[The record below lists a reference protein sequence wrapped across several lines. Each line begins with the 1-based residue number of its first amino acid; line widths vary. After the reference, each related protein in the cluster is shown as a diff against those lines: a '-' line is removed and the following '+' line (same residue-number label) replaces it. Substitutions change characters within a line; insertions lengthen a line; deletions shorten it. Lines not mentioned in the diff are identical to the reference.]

1 MQAHPQSTLAARI
14 FSAPLT
20 AVPTPL
26 PNPSRATPLPAP
38 RSTPSLAN
46 NLGLAHDAGNLLSA
60 LRLYSDL
67 LSVPGVL
74 RPEHQ
79 HYATEL
85 RLISERSSKLI
96 QQLLTNT
103 PPSAPSSYDANLQP
117 ASDHATILHHLTPV
131 LERIA
136 AGAATVTVA
145 CPPTLPALD
154 FPADI
159 IERITVNLV
168 RNAAEAIRLH
178 RTLHSAIQP
187 PSVTLPPGEIYVNL
201 AVIAGR
207 VQLTVQDNGPGMP
220 PAIAASYLQPSPLPQ
235 GASRGLGHRIVHE
248 LATSSE
254 GQLSIRVR
262 PGFGTTF
269 CVKWDIPSNMLAE
282 PCSLLA
288 NPSTPLRRTA

>member
-1 MQAHPQSTLAARI
+1 MQAQPQSTLAARI
-14 FSAPLT
+14 FSTPPPASLAP
-20 AVPTPL
+20 A
-26 PNPSRATPLPAP
+26 NPS
-38 RSTPSLAN
+38 RSTPSLAGTI
-46 NLGLAHDAGNLLSA
+46 GLAHDAGNLLSA

-85 RLISERSSKLI
+85 RLISDRSSKLI
-96 QQLLTNT
+96 RHLLTST
-103 PPSAPSSYDANLQP
+103 PPSEPHLSDAPPQPSSN
-117 ASDHATILHHLTPV
+117 HAATLHSLTPV

-136 AGAATVTVA
+136 AGAATVSVA
-145 CPPTLPALD
+145 CPTTLPTLD

-159 IERITVNLV
+159 LERITVNLV

-178 RTLHSAIQP
+178 RSVQP
-187 PSVTLPPGEIYVNL
+187 PSITLPPGEIYVNL
-201 AVIAGR
+201 SVIADR

-220 PAIAASYLQPSPLPQ
+220 PAIAAAYLQPTQLPQ
-235 GASRGLGHRIVHE
+235 GATRGLGHRIVHE

-269 CVKWDIPSNMLAE
+269 CVKWAIPSNMLTE

-288 NPSTPLRRTA
+288 ETSAPLRPTA

>member
-1 MQAHPQSTLAARI
+1 MQAQPQSTLAARI
-14 FSAPLT
+14 FSAPPT
-20 AVPTPL
+20 AAPL
-26 PNPSRATPLPAP
+26 PNPSRSTPPLPAP

-46 NLGLAHDAGNLLSA
+46 NIGLAHDAGNLLSA
-60 LRLYSDL
+60 LGLYSDL

-85 RLISERSSKLI
+85 RLISDRSSKLI
-96 QQLLTNT
+96 QHLLTNT
-103 PPSAPSSYDANLQP
+103 PQSAPSSSDTSTQP
-117 ASDHATILHHLTPV
+117 ASNHASTLHNLAPV

-136 AGAATVTVA
+136 AGAATVSVA
-145 CPPTLPALD
+145 CPATLPALD

-178 RTLHSAIQP
+178 RAIQP
-187 PSVTLPPGEIYVNL
+187 PSISLPPGEIYVTL

-220 PAIAASYLQPSPLPQ
+220 PAIAAAYLQPSPLPQ
-235 GASRGLGHRIVHE
+235 GATRGLGHRIIHE

-269 CVKWDIPSNMLAE
+269 CVKWTIPASNMLTE

-288 NPSTPLRRTA
+288 DPLRRIA

>member
-1 MQAHPQSTLAARI
+1 MQAQPQSTLAAGI
-14 FSAPLT
+14 FSAP
-20 AVPTPL
+20 
-26 PNPSRATPLPAP
+26 PSAPAP
-38 RSTPSLAN
+38 NAPRPTPSLAN
-46 NLGLAHDAGNLLSA
+46 NIGLAHDAGNLLSA
-60 LRLYSDL
+60 LGLYSDL

-85 RLISERSSKLI
+85 RLIADRSSKLI

-103 PPSAPSSYDANLQP
+103 QPPAPASADALQP
-117 ASDHATILHHLTPV
+117 AANHATTLHNLAPV

-136 AGAATVTVA
+136 AGSATVSLA
-145 CPPTLPALD
+145 CPATLPALD

-178 RTLHSAIQP
+178 RAVQP
-187 PSVTLPPGEIYVNL
+187 PSISLPPGEIHVTL
-201 AVIAGR
+201 VAIAGR

-220 PAIAASYLQPSPLPQ
+220 PAIAAAYLQPSPLPQ
-235 GASRGLGHRIVHE
+235 GATRGLGHRIVQE
-248 LATSSE
+248 LAASSE

-269 CVKWDIPSNMLAE
+269 CVKWTIPTSNMLTE
-282 PCSLLA
+282 PCCLLSD
-288 NPSTPLRRTA
+288 PSATPHRLT

>member
-38 RSTPSLAN
+38 RSTPSLAD

-85 RLISERSSKLI
+85 RLISDRSSRLI
-96 QQLLTNT
+96 QQLLANT
-103 PPSAPSSYDANLQP
+103 PPSAPSSSDASPQP
-117 ASDHATILHHLTPV
+117 ASDHVATLRNLAPV

-136 AGAATVTVA
+136 AGAATVSVTCSA
-145 CPPTLPALD
+145 TLPALD
-154 FPADI
+154 FPADVL
-159 IERITVNLV
+159 ERITVNLV

-178 RTLHSAIQP
+178 RALQP
-187 PSVTLPPGEIYVNL
+187 PSITLPPGEIHVNL

-220 PAIAASYLQPSPLPQ
+220 PAIAAAYLQPSPLPQ
-235 GASRGLGHRIVHE
+235 GATRGLGHRIVHE

-269 CVKWDIPSNMLAE
+269 CVKWPIPSNMLAE

>member
-1 MQAHPQSTLAARI
+1 MQAQPQSTLAARI
-14 FSAPLT
+14 FSAPP
-20 AVPTPL
+20 AP
-26 PNPSRATPLPAP
+26 PLPAP
-38 RSTPSLAN
+38 PRPSPSRSTPSLAN
-46 NLGLAHDAGNLLSA
+46 HIGLAHDAGNLLSA
-60 LRLYSDL
+60 LALYSDL

-79 HYATEL
+79 HYADEL
-85 RLISERSSKLI
+85 RLISDRSSKLI
-96 QQLLTNT
+96 QRLLANT
-103 PPSAPSSYDANLQP
+103 PPSAPTSSETASQP
-117 ASDHATILHHLTPV
+117 ASDHATTLRNLAPV

-136 AGAATVTVA
+136 AGAATVSVA
-145 CPPTLPALD
+145 CPATLPVLD

-178 RTLHSAIQP
+178 RTVHSTLQP
-187 PSVTLPPGEIYVNL
+187 PAVALPPGEIYVNL

-220 PAIAASYLQPSPLPQ
+220 PAIAAAYLQPSPLPR

-248 LATSSE
+248 LAAASE

-269 CVKWDIPSNMLAE
+269 CVKWPIPSNILAG

-288 NPSTPLRRTA
+288 NPSIPLRRTA

>member
-1 MQAHPQSTLAARI
+1 MQAQPQSTLAARI
-14 FSAPLT
+14 FSAPPT
-20 AVPTPL
+20 AAPPPL
-26 PNPSRATPLPAP
+26 PNPSRSTPLLPAP

-46 NLGLAHDAGNLLSA
+46 NIGLAHDAGNLLSA
-60 LRLYSDL
+60 LGLYSDL

-85 RLISERSSKLI
+85 RLISDRSSKLI
-96 QQLLTNT
+96 QHLLTNT
-103 PPSAPSSYDANLQP
+103 PQP
-117 ASDHATILHHLTPV
+117 ADTSSDATQPTSNHATTLHNLAPV

-136 AGAATVTVA
+136 AGAATVSVA
-145 CPPTLPALD
+145 YPDTLPALD

-178 RTLHSAIQP
+178 RAIQP
-187 PSVTLPPGEIYVNL
+187 PSISLPPGEIYVNL

-220 PAIAASYLQPSPLPQ
+220 PAIAAAYLQPSPLPQ
-235 GASRGLGHRIVHE
+235 GATRGLGHRIIHE

-269 CVKWDIPSNMLAE
+269 CVKWTIPASNMLTE

-288 NPSTPLRRTA
+288 DPLRRIA